1 MIQYQV
7 RSVQLLNLI
16 NDLISE
22 KLVSDPFY
30 QRNLVWRDLHKQ
42 DFIQTILLGFPFP
55 QIFISKGKIDL
66 EKRIS
71 IASIVD
77 GQQRCNA
84 ILGYVNNQFQVNNH
98 FFDDLSPDEK
108 AVFFKY
114 EVAVIELDLDHKDP
128 KIKEIFQ
135 RINRTSSSLTGIEK
149 KSSEYSASVYMLFAQ
164 YLSNH
169 LSINQRDLDS
179 LLDSSDESDDIRLN
193 PYLTDDLITW
203 FKSNKIKYFN
213 KLLNSE
219 NIFTKLEISRK
230 VNLMY
235 TLNLVTTYLKGLY
248 HRNNEVWKS
257 ADLYTEEFDEKE
269 IILNKFEIIAK
280 RILDFKFPKSSMWY
294 GKANFFSL
302 FYEISKFEDAELNWE
317 ELQLRL
323 NSFEPSDQYQV
334 ATQEGVNYLKERE
347 IRSREIN
354 CIISQCLV

>member
-149 KSSEYSASVYMLFAQ
+149 KD
-164 YLSNH
+164 
-169 LSINQRDLDS
+169 RDRKRKKYNS
-179 LLDSSDESDDIRLN
+179 QKQE
-193 PYLTDDLITW
+193 
-203 FKSNKIKYFN
+203 IK
-213 KLLNSE
+213 
-219 NIFTKLEISRK
+219 
-230 VNLMY
+230 
-235 TLNLVTTYLKGLY
+235 
-248 HRNNEVWKS
+248 
-257 ADLYTEEFDEKE
+257 
-269 IILNKFEIIAK
+269 
-280 RILDFKFPKSSMWY
+280 
-294 GKANFFSL
+294 
-302 FYEISKFEDAELNWE
+302 
-317 ELQLRL
+317 
-323 NSFEPSDQYQV
+323 
-334 ATQEGVNYLKERE
+334 
-347 IRSREIN
+347 
-354 CIISQCLV
+354 